1 VAELHPHRGEVAFLI
16 RVARGKLE
24 SQSLLFAESVR
35 AWGGG
40 LADAPVYAFT
50 TPEDSPAGDT
60 LDRLRALDVEHVE
73 LRLDTP
79 YRDPPVLNKVFVSAW
94 AERELDHDVLAF
106 VDSDTVFLDEPH
118 ELTLDGADGSMLAA
132 AKPVGNSRTAGST
145 GPGDPNEPYWQL
157 VYDVLGV
164 RSWPFV
170 TTSVDRARI
179 RAYWNTGLIAARRDA
194 ALFGAWER
202 ALVRLF
208 EAGCVFK
215 KPVLMEQVAWAGVI
229 ADVHDR
235 VRVLPEEYNYPLPK
249 RTLLP
254 PGVRDLELDDLVH
267 VHYHRWGHLPG
278 FLGEVRPRLDP
289 ASERFRWLADRFPLT
304 PTIDEPFRWA
314 GREPAVR

>member
-1 VAELHPHRGEVAFLI
+1 VAELQPHRGELAFLI

-24 SQSLLFAESVR
+24 SQSVLFADSVR
-35 AWGGG
+35 TWAGA
-40 LADAPVYAFT
+40 LAGAPIYAFT
-50 TPEDSPAGDT
+50 TPEDAPPEST
-60 LDRLRALDVEHVE
+60 IERLRALDVHHLE

-106 VDSDTVFLDEPH
+106 VDSDTVFLGEPGA
-118 ELTLDGADGSMLAA
+118 LTLNPPGEGALAA
-132 AKPVGNSRTAGST
+132 SKPVGNSRTAGST
-145 GPGDPNEPYWQL
+145 GPGDPNEPYWQQ
-157 VYDVLGV
+157 VYDILGV
-164 RSWPFV
+164 RGWPFV
-170 TTSVDRARI
+170 TTIVDRARI
-179 RAYWNTGLIAARRDA
+179 RAYWNTGLVAARRTA
-194 ALFGAWER
+194 GLFQAWER

-208 EAGCVFK
+208 ESGCVFK

-235 VRVLPEEYNYPLPK
+235 VRILPDEYNYPLPK

-254 PGVRDLELDDLVH
+254 PGIRDLELDDLVH

-278 FLGEVRPRLDP
+278 FLGEVRPPLDSG
-289 ASERFRWLADRFPLT
+289 SERFRWLAERFPLA

-314 GREPAVR
+314 GRERALT

>member
-1 VAELHPHRGEVAFLI
+1 VASIAFLI

-24 SQSLLFAESVR
+24 AQAVLLAESLR
-35 AWGGG
+35 AWGGT
-40 LADAPVYAFT
+40 LAGTPVYAFT
-50 TPEDSPAGDT
+50 IPEDRPSEET
-60 LDRLRALDVEHVE
+60 MERLGAHGVTHVE
-73 LRLDTP
+73 LRLDSP
-79 YRDPPVLNKVFVSAW
+79 YREPPVLNKVFVSAW

-106 VDSDTVFLDEPH
+106 VDSDTVFLDEPG
-118 ELTLDGADGSMLAA
+118 ELTLDSSPEPAIAA
-132 AKPVGNSRTAGST
+132 TKPVGNSRTAGST
-145 GPGDPNEPYWQL
+145 GPGDPNEPYWQR
-157 VYDVLGV
+157 VYELLGV

-170 TTSVDRARI
+170 TTTVDRARI
-179 RAYWNTGLIAARRDA
+179 RAYWNTGLIAARRSA
-194 ALFGAWER
+194 GLFQAWED

-215 KPVLMEQVAWAGVI
+215 KPVLMEQVAWAGAI
-229 ADVHDR
+229 ADVHDQ
-235 VRVLPEEYNYPLPK
+235 VRILPEEYNYPLPK

-289 ASERFRWLADRFPLT
+289 GTDRYRWLEERFPLA

-314 GREPAVR
+314 RQGADR